1 MFLLVLPT
9 QTCRTKRSLE
19 RVPGCRGVGAVLAD
33 GVACLHS
40 AQAEPRLG
48 SGCPCCA
55 GCIGFHGRNHAS
67 WGLEGSPCW
76 HRLVHQAFDL
86 LHLPAVRP
94 SLLGVPPLQLPL
106 GLGLLRGTG
115 HGHQPDPA
123 WDAARWGS
131 PCGIDVANWQA
142 VRFSNLQRPQQRG
155 RNMLFFLACSRW
167 SQPPLYRTSR
177 LRGDLLARGNHL
189 PIGMPIQV
197 AVSKSP
203 LILR

>member
-1 MFLLVLPT
+1 MNHQVILVISCISWLFKWGTVPISGSCEGGCSWSEFLIWLDRAGSGFFLAKCLCLFSKPHNHGSQWTT
-9 QTCRTKRSLE
+9 QCAE

-131 PCGIDVANWQA
+131 PRGI
-142 VRFSNLQRPQQRG
+142 S
-155 RNMLFFLACSRW
+155 
-167 SQPPLYRTSR
+167 
-177 LRGDLLARGNHL
+177 
-189 PIGMPIQV
+189 
-197 AVSKSP
+197 VSSESSE
-203 LILR
+203 